1 MGTEAIDVTEVFI
14 RLQRRQVL
22 YNAAI
27 LIFITVLLIFF
38 VRGKYLHNIS
48 FDVLPMLVI
57 KRGKKIMLS

>member
-27 LIFITVLLIFF
+27 LIFITVLLIFV
-38 VRGKYLHNIS
+38 VRGTPY
-48 FDVLPMLVI
+48 
-57 KRGKKIMLS
+57 